1 MDNPTENPS
10 KATEYL
16 QELNKIIET
25 QQGLLDKQR
34 LRIDELE
41 LQVAE
46 LCADNARLQDQ
57 HQRHMATCRLV
68 LQGMHPGVHP
78 GAHLGVHTSLGS
90 VSDSAMSDNVC
101 MCFCSVEADA
111 PGGEVGSVDPSG
123 GYSCVPV
130 THSRGLASEHLDSH
144 LYGHILLPGH
154 HRPRRP
160 RLHHSQSILRKQ
172 AEEEAIKRSRS
183 LSESYELS
191 SDLQDKQVEM
201 LERKYGGR
209 FITRHAARTI
219 QTAFR
224 QYQMNKNFERLRS
237 SMSENR
243 MSRRILMTNMRMQFS
258 FEGPEKVHSSY
269 FEGKQVSL
277 TDDGSKIGPLVPS
290 EDMSVQAKTPS
301 AQNDFTDAITELE
314 DAFSRQVKSLA
325 ESIDDALNCRS
336 LHGDDG
342 QPEPSRG
349 HQDMEREVSC
359 QVKAP
364 QSSSDRRKLD
374 EMTASYS
381 DVTLYIDEDEL
392 SPPLPLCQSVD
403 RPSSTES
410 TLHQRSLTSSQ
421 DYWSHVHKD
430 EKGDTDN
437 SCRST
442 PSLECQEQRLR
453 VDHLPLLTIEP
464 PSDSSVELSDRSDR
478 SSLKR
483 QNAYERSLSNQQ
495 NSPKNISHGLPPR
508 VPSREERPRQLEPHL
523 AINGTANRQ
532 SKSESDFSDGD
543 NDSINST
550 SNSNDTINCS
560 SESSSRDSLREQTLS
575 KQTYHKETRNS
586 WDSPAFSHDIIRKR
600 HYRIGLNLFNKKPEK
615 GIQYLIERSF
625 VPDTPV
631 GVAHFLLQRKG
642 LSRQMIGEFLGNRQK
657 QFNRDVLDCVVDEMD
672 FSVME
677 LDEALRKFQAH
688 IRVQGEAQK
697 VERLIEA
704 FSQRYCICN
713 PGVVRQFRNPDTIF
727 ILAFAIILLNTDMY
741 SPNVKPERK
750 MKLEDFV
757 KNLRGVDD
765 GEDIPREMLVGI
777 YERIRKRELK
787 TNEDHVS
794 QVQKVEKLIV
804 GKKPIGS
811 LHHGLGC
818 VLSLPHRRLVCYCRL
833 FEVPDPNKPQKL
845 GLHQREIFLFNDL
858 LVVTKIFQKKKNSV
872 TYSFRQSFSLYGM
885 QVLLFENQYYPNG
898 VRLTSAV
905 PGADIKVLIN
915 FNAPNPQDR
924 KKFTDDLRESIAEVQ
939 EMEKYRIES
948 ELEKQKGVVVRASM
962 SQCSSMKKDAGNGNL
977 SRASLDDS
985 YAIGEGLK
993 RSALSS
999 SLRDLSDAGKRGR
1012 RSSAG
1017 SLDSNMEG
1025 SIISSPHMRRRPP
1038 SSHDCPSR
1046 HSAHS
1051 LPTSASLLGTL
1062 FGTRRVRSPSPTPP
1076 SVHPTLISHTPH
1088 PANLHHTARADSDA
1102 AAPGHHAQFCQV
1114 TQNPPPYHHH
1124 HHFHPPAHLQHP
1136 PPQFHP
1142 PPHPHGPHSHGAH
1155 QAHPH
1160 HHGPPPS
1167 SSQGSSSTK
1176 PKHSGISTVV

>member
-1 MDNPTENPS
+1 M
-10 KATEYL
+10 KAGRAC
-16 QELNKIIET
+16 K
-25 QQGLLDKQR
+25 R
-34 LRIDELE
+34 
-41 LQVAE
+41 
-46 LCADNARLQDQ
+46 
-57 HQRHMATCRLV
+57 
-68 LQGMHPGVHP
+68 
-78 GAHLGVHTSLGS
+78 
-90 VSDSAMSDNVC
+90 DNVRSQRAAAQR
-101 MCFCSVEADA
+101 FQLQPSSVMACRRCHYVEGDA
-111 PGGEVGSVDPSG
+111 PVQETGPSAESVYARGPI
-123 GYSCVPV
+123 
-130 THSRGLASEHLDSH
+130 THSSVLSPDRFDAPI
-144 LYGHILLPGH
+144 YGPPSSQQRSRHPKLQ
-154 HRPRRP
+154 
-160 RLHHSQSILRKQ
+160 HSQSILRKQ

-191 SDLQDKQVEM
+191 TDLQDKQVEM

-243 MSRRILMTNMRMQFS
+243 MSRRIVLSNMRMQFS

-277 TDDGSKIGPLVPS
+277 RDDDKDAEALVPA
-290 EDMSVQAKTPS
+290 EHQDMVGPS
-301 AQNDFTDAITELE
+301 SMKPAADQGDFSDAITELE

-325 ESIDDALNCRS
+325 ESIDDALNCRT
-336 LHGDDG
+336 LHGGDEVQVEQLRGRPDRESEAG
-342 QPEPSRG
+342 YQMKPSHLVDR
-349 HQDMEREVSC
+349 
-359 QVKAP
+359 
-364 QSSSDRRKLD
+364 QSMD

-381 DVTLYIDEDEL
+381 DVTLFIDEEDL
-392 SPPLPLCQSVD
+392 SPPLPVTQSVN
-403 RPSSTES
+403 RTSSTES
-410 TLHQRSLTSSQ
+410 DIRLRSQ
-421 DYWSHVHKD
+421 ECWSLAHKD
-430 EKGDTDN
+430 DQGDTDT

-442 PSLECQEQRLR
+442 PSLECQERR
-453 VDHLPLLTIEP
+453 VRMDHLPLLTIEP
-464 PSDSSVELSDRSDR
+464 PSDSSAELSDRSDR
-478 SSLKR
+478 GSMKK
-483 QNAYERSLSNQQ
+483 QVAYKRSLAGPGQG
-495 NSPKNISHGLPPR
+495 SPKHVTHVLPQR
-508 VPSREERPRQLEPHL
+508 VPSREEELLPHRPRPLEAHL
-523 AINGTANRQ
+523 ILNGTTNRQ

-543 NDSINST
+543 NDSVNST

-586 WDSPAFSHDIIRKR
+586 WDSPAFSNDVIRKR

-615 GIQYLIERSF
+615 GIQYLTERGF

-672 FSVME
+672 FSSME

-713 PGVVRQFRNPDTIF
+713 PTVVRQFRNPDTIF

-765 GEDIPREMLVGI
+765 GEDIPRETLIGI
-777 YERIRKRELK
+777 YERIQKRELK

-811 LHHGLGC
+811 LHQGLGC

-833 FEVPDPNKPQKL
+833 FEVPDANKIQKL

-898 VRLTSAV
+898 IRLTSAV
-905 PGADIKVLIN
+905 PGADVKVLIN

-948 ELEKQKGVVVRASM
+948 ELEKQKGVVRPSM
-962 SQCSSMKKDAGNGNL
+962 SQSSGLKKESGNGNL
-977 SRASLDDS
+977 SRGSLDDS
-985 YAIGEGLK
+985 YAMGEGLK

-999 SLRDLSDAGKRGR
+999 SLRDLSEAGKRGR
-1012 RSSAG
+1012 RCSAG
-1017 SLDSNMEG
+1017 SLESNMEG
-1025 SIISSPHMRRRPP
+1025 SIISSPHAHPRAAASRDGPP
-1038 SSHDCPSR
+1038 RGQLPAPNSS
-1046 HSAHS
+1046 
-1051 LPTSASLLGTL
+1051 SLLGTL
-1062 FGTRRVRSPSPTPP
+1062 FGSRRGKPQSSSAHGHHSHQT
-1076 SVHPTLISHTPH
+1076 SFQHPTLISHTPH
-1088 PANLHHTARADSDA
+1088 PSTLHHSSQLE
-1102 AAPGHHAQFCQV
+1102 HHALHGQLCHTQ
-1114 TQNPPPYHHH
+1114 QNPPPYHHH
-1124 HHFHPPAHLQHP
+1124 HHYHPPHQYRQHP
-1136 PPQFHP
+1136 AYA
-1142 PPHPHGPHSHGAH
+1142 PHPHSQHSHGIHSQHAS
-1155 QAHPH
+1155 H
-1160 HHGPPPS
+1160 HHGPVP
-1167 SSQGSSSTK
+1167 GSSGK

>member
-1 MDNPTENPS
+1 MASAAEPPGQ
-10 KATEYL
+10 AAEYL
-16 QELNKIIET
+16 QELTRIVAAQQELLARRRRRIEELER
-25 QQGLLDKQR
+25 QVARLSRENAGLLERHRRHLAACARRPDPGPGPQPLGAIPELGGRRDKSEGESSR
-34 LRIDELE
+34 SVRSSLE
-41 LQVAE
+41 TGSSLSTDRYSVEGEAPSSE
-46 LCADNARLQDQ
+46 
-57 HQRHMATCRLV
+57 T
-68 LQGMHPGVHP
+68 G
-78 GAHLGVHTSLGS
+78 TSL
-90 VSDSAMSDNVC
+90 DSPSAYHQGPS
-101 MCFCSVEADA
+101 A
-111 PGGEVGSVDPSG
+111 PGSG
-123 GYSCVPV
+123 LGPD
-130 THSRGLASEHLDSH
+130 HSEHTPGGAYG
-144 LYGHILLPGH
+144 LYAGPPGQQ
-154 HRPRRP
+154 RTRRP
-160 RLHHSQSILRKQ
+160 KLQHSTSILRKQ

-209 FITRHAARTI
+209 LVTRHAARTI

-243 MSRRILMTNMRMQFS
+243 MSRRIVLSNMRMQFS

-269 FEGKQVSL
+269 FEGKQVSV
-277 TDDGSKIGPLVPS
+277 TDKGTPLEALVPA
-290 EDMSVQAKTPS
+290 ECRDLGPPPALQAP
-301 AQNDFTDAITELE
+301 APAGDFADAITELE

-336 LHGDDG
+336 LHTEGAPAPDVGRTRDA
-342 QPEPSRG
+342 EPSPALHGAEHR
-349 HQDMEREVSC
+349 Q
-359 QVKAP
+359 
-364 QSSSDRRKLD
+364 LD

-381 DVTLYIDEDEL
+381 DVTLYIDEEEL
-392 SPPLPLCQSVD
+392 SPPLPPMQAGR
-403 RPSSTES
+403 RPSSAES
-410 TLHQRSLTSSQ
+410 DLRLRPGGAAQ
-421 DYWSHVHKD
+421 DYWALAHKD
-430 EKGDTDN
+430 DKGDTDT

-442 PSLECQEQRLR
+442 PSLGPQEPRLR
-453 VDHLPLLTIEP
+453 GEHLPLLTIEP
-464 PSDSSVELSDRSDR
+464 PSDSSVDLSDRSDR

-483 QNAYERSLSNQQ
+483 QSAYERGLGGPQG
-495 NSPKNISHGLPPR
+495 SPKHGPHGPPRGLP
-508 VPSREERPRQLEPHL
+508 REEPEPRARAPRPLDGHL
-523 AINGTANRQ
+523 AINGSANRQ
-532 SKSESDFSDGD
+532 SKSESDYSDGD
-543 NDSINST
+543 NDSLNST

-586 WDSPAFSHDIIRKR
+586 WDSPTFSNDVIRRR

-615 GIQYLIERSF
+615 GVQYLIERGF

-672 FSVME
+672 FSAME

-765 GEDIPREMLVGI
+765 GEDIPREMLIGI
-777 YERIRKRELK
+777 YERIRKRELE

-898 VRLTSAV
+898 IRLTSAV

-939 EMEKYRIES
+939 EMEKHRIET
-948 ELEKQKGVVVRASM
+948 ELEKQKGVVRPSM
-962 SQCSSMKKDAGNGNL
+962 SQCSSLKKEPGGGTL
-977 SRASLDDS
+977 SRACLDDS
-985 YAIGEGLK
+985 YASGEGLK

-999 SLRDLSDAGKRGR
+999 SLRDLSEAG
-1012 RSSAG
+1012 
-1017 SLDSNMEG
+1017 
-1025 SIISSPHMRRRPP
+1025 
-1038 SSHDCPSR
+1038 
-1046 HSAHS
+1046 
-1051 LPTSASLLGTL
+1051 
-1062 FGTRRVRSPSPTPP
+1062 
-1076 SVHPTLISHTPH
+1076 VHH
-1088 PANLHHTARADSDA
+1088 
-1102 AAPGHHAQFCQV
+1102 
-1114 TQNPPPYHHH
+1114 
-1124 HHFHPPAHLQHP
+1124 
-1136 PPQFHP
+1136 
-1142 PPHPHGPHSHGAH
+1142 
-1155 QAHPH
+1155 
-1160 HHGPPPS
+1160 
-1167 SSQGSSSTK
+1167 
-1176 PKHSGISTVV
+1176 